1 MKKKI
6 LFFVFCSIVILFVAC
21 GVLFDF
27 NKDNNKDNLKKIT
40 VAEVAHTIFYAPQ
53 YVALENGYFEEVGLD
68 VELIL
73 ASGVK
78 S

>member
-21 GVLFDF
+21 SVLFDF